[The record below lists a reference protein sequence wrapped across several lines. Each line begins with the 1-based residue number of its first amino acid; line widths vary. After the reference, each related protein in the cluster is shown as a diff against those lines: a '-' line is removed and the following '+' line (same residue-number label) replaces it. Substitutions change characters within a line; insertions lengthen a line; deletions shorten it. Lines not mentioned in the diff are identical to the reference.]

1 MKFFRHGDVL
11 AITLPESLRAQS
23 RVREGADYE
32 WFEVEPGFFALVEK
46 NKLGGQV
53 KQSFTVT
60 LVKKAFEASE
70 AAAQTT
76 GGTVTPIRAEGGQTP
91 RGAGGASGGGSGA
104 PAKTEL
110 EERGFLIVQNEVEAK
125 ALSVALES
133 DIRSGAVRGVRGF
146 DKKYY
151 IATQAYLQELSPK
164 IKKILGERPLAV
176 GAIAAAAKADAD
188 GALAVLYVLKEEGE
202 VIEKK
207 RGIFALVK

>member
-1 MKFFRHGDVL
+1 MRFFKHGDVL

-23 RVREGADYE
+23 RVKAGDEYE

-46 NKLGGQV
+46 TRLGGEV
-53 KQSFTVT
+53 KQSFAIT
-60 LVKKAFEASE
+60 LVRKAFEATSAVE
-70 AAAQTT
+70 ERT

-91 RGAGGASGGGSGA
+91 RGAISGGSAA

-110 EERGFLIVQNEVEAK
+110 QEKGFLIVQNEVEAK

-133 DIRSGAVRGVRGF
+133 DIRSGSVRGVRGF

-151 IATQAYLQELSPK
+151 IVVQPYLQELMPK
-164 IKKILGERPLAV
+164 IRKILAERPLAG
-176 GAIAAAAKADAD
+176 GAIASALKTDSD
-188 GALAVLYVLKEEGE
+188 GVLAVLYVLKEEGE

>member
-1 MKFFRHGDVL
+1 MRFFKHGDVL

-23 RVREGADYE
+23 KVREGDEFE

-46 NKLGGQV
+46 TKLGGQV

-60 LVKKAFEASE
+60 LVKKAFEAASVAE
-70 AAAQTT
+70 EKT
-76 GGTVTPIRAEGGQTP
+76 GGTVAPIRAEGRQTP
-91 RGAGGASGGGSGA
+91 RGEISGGSAAA
-104 PAKTEL
+104 PAKQEL

-125 ALSVALES
+125 ALSVALET

-151 IATQAYLQELSPK
+151 IATQSYLQELSPR
-164 IKKILGERPLAV
+164 IRKILSERPLAV

-188 GALAVLYVLKEEGE
+188 GVLAALYVLKEEGE

>member
-1 MKFFRHGDVL
+1 MRFFKHGDVL

-23 RVREGADYE
+23 KVREGDEYE

-46 NKLGGQV
+46 TKLGGQV

-60 LVKKAFEASE
+60 LVKKAFEAASVAE
-70 AAAQTT
+70 EKT
-76 GGTVTPIRAEGGQTP
+76 GGTVAPLRAEGGRAP
-91 RGAGGASGGGSGA
+91 IGFSSGGSQA
-104 PAKTEL
+104 PAKQEL
-110 EERGFLIVQNEVEAK
+110 EERGFTIIQNEVEAK

-133 DIRSGAVRGVRGF
+133 DIKRGAVRGVRGF

-151 IATQAYLQELSPK
+151 IVAQDYLQELTPK
-164 IKKILGERPLAV
+164 IRKILAERPLAV